1 MSDEGQDIFYVH
13 EKSLTEAKG
22 KVAKGEDIPEALVDR
37 LCKATEC
44 DDIGDDEMMIPVD
57 MSGVGEDFEDID
69 QMVAKLGSKGTC
81 EAFVKAKECFDKN
94 KPKLPEDECPQPMT
108 KKEWQDV
115 LQEDGGELGFE
126 EEFFEGEEEEDAED
140 DEDEPEAKKARTA

>member
-1 MSDEGQDIFYVH
+1 M
-13 EKSLTEAKG
+13 
-22 KVAKGEDIPEALVDR
+22 GEI
-37 LCKATEC
+37 
-44 DDIGDDEMMIPVD
+44 MIPVD

-108 KKEWQDV
+108 KREWQDV
-115 LQEDGGELGFE
+115 LQEDGFEAGLE
-126 EEFFEGEEEEDAED
+126 EEFFEGEEEEYAEDD

>member
-13 EKSLTEAKG
+13 EKSLTEAKA
-22 KVAKGEDIPEALVDR
+22 KLDKGEDIPEALVDR

-69 QMVAKLGSKGTC
+69 QMVEKLGAKGTC
-81 EAFVKAKECFDKN
+81 EAFLKAKDCFDKK
-94 KPKLPEDECPQPMT
+94 KPSLPEDECPQPMT
-108 KKEWQDV
+108 KKEWSEV
-115 LQEDGGELGFE
+115 LADTGDFEGLE
-126 EEFFEGEEEEDAED
+126 EEFFEGEEGEEEYED
-140 DEDEPEAKKARTA
+140 DDDDADEP